1 MKSSRIS
8 EFDSSSFARGSC
20 GTERPKTLR
29 PIEDVGSLSI
39 DFSRIIPR
47 ILRLRLVRVLKTLRK
62 PFPLWPVIAAFARPF
77 RKLARQGLTYPRLT
91 PRLRSPLPAWSLL
104 MMLLLGAG
112 VGFYASTIF
121 NEVAGIGGPTTPD
134 FTIGTNP
141 VSMTAPQG
149 SFASITVSLTSLNSF
164 AGSVNLNYT
173 LSPDMTN
180 VTIALN
186 PSSVSLLTGSGSS
199 TLTVSVP
206 ASAPLSAYT
215 ITIRGASGR
224 LSHNVTS
231 ILRIVPPPSP
241 DFSITSSPSSMNVT
255 RGSSTSATLT
265 LTSIGGFAGQVNLT
279 TSISPSNGSSP
290 TLTLNPNRVTLLSGG
305 TGNAILTVNTGGATS
320 PGTYTIVV
328 LGVSGTLAN
337 SVSITLTVQ

>member
-1 MKSSRIS
+1 
-8 EFDSSSFARGSC
+8 
-20 GTERPKTLR
+20 
-29 PIEDVGSLSI
+29 
-39 DFSRIIPR
+39 
-47 ILRLRLVRVLKTLRK
+47 
-62 PFPLWPVIAAFARPF
+62 
-77 RKLARQGLTYPRLT
+77 
-91 PRLRSPLPAWSLL
+91 

-121 NEVAGIGGPTTPD
+121 NEVAGIGGSTNPD

-149 SFASITVSLTSLNSF
+149 SLASITVSLTSLNSF
-164 AGSVNLNYT
+164 AGSVNLNYS
-173 LSPDMTN
+173 LSPGITN

-186 PSSVSLLTGSGSS
+186 PGSVSLLTGSGTS

-206 ASAPLSAYT
+206 ASASPSTYV
-215 ITIRGASGR
+215 IVIDGASGK

-231 ILRIVPPPSP
+231 ILRVVPPPSP

-255 RGSSTSATLT
+255 RGSATSATLT
-265 LTSIGGFAGQVNLT
+265 LTSIGGFAGQVNLS

-305 TGNAILTVNTGGATS
+305 TGNAVLTVNTGGGTS
-320 PGTYTIVV
+320 LGAYTIVV